1 MKKSMFATIGLSVAL
16 GLLPLAAHADGSASA
31 EQAKLQKEAKIS
43 LAHARTIALAHVKR
57 GTVESSELERENGK
71 LIYSFDIHEAA
82 RHDVTEVNIDAMNGG
97 VVAISHENA
106 RKEAAEAQQE
116 GSAAQNTDAAMR
128 KEAKISESEARDIAL
143 RHVRKGAIDSSEL
156 ERENGKL
163 IYSFDIHEAGRHDVT
178 EVNVNAIDGKIVA
191 IGHEN
196 ASKEAAE
203 KKMESK
209 EHH

>member
-16 GLLPLAAHADGSASA
+16 GLMPLAAHAATSAGD
-31 EQAKLQKEAKIS
+31 EQAQLKKEAKIS
-43 LAHARTIALAHVKR
+43 LEHARKIALGHVKE

-71 LIYSFDIHEAA
+71 LIYSFDIREAA

-97 VVAISHENA
+97 LVAISHENA
-106 RKEAAEAQQE
+106 KKEAAEARQE
-116 GSAAQNTDAAMR
+116 ASAAQNTDAAMR
-128 KEAKISESEARDIAL
+128 KEAKISESEARRVAL
-143 RHVRKGAIDSSEL
+143 HHVRKGTVESSEL

-203 KKMESK
+203 KKRESK
-209 EHH
+209 EGH